1 MLTNHQIILA
11 NYPEQKVQ
19 AHHFQLVSGPLGKPA
34 ANEVLIQNQWLSV
47 DPYMKGRINSAKSY
61 AKNVAIGDLITG
73 EVIGKVLESK
83 SKRFKEGDLVIGM
96 MGWQTH
102 ALMLDEKINHLPSG
116 DIPATCFLGVAGM
129 PGITAWLGI
138 HKICKPRPG
147 ETLLVSAATGAVGSV
162 VGQIAKR
169 LGCRVIGIAG
179 SAKKCEYAKISLG
192 FDECISHHDSNLGD
206 TLSKVAP
213 NGIDCLFE
221 SVGGSVFDSVVPHL
235 NPFARI
241 ALCGL
246 VSEDD
251 FSQMHPVHLRGFL
264 NKRLHLQAFIAFDY
278 LSEWESIQTELISLI
293 LDKSLQYTESVS
305 QGIGSAPDAFI
316 GMLNGHNLGK
326 QLVKLF

>member
-19 AHHFQLVSGPLGKPA
+19 AHHFRLVSGLLGKPA
-34 ANEVLIQNQWLSV
+34 TNEVLIQNQWLSV

-61 AKNVAIGDLITG
+61 AKNVAIGDVITG
-73 EVIGKVLESK
+73 EVIGTVLESK

-102 ALMLDEKINHLPSG
+102 ALMLDEKINHLPSE
-116 DIPATCFLGVAGM
+116 DIPVTCFLGVAGM

-138 HKICKPRPG
+138 NKICKPRPG
-147 ETLLVSAATGAVGSV
+147 ETFLVSAATGAVGSV
-162 VGQIAKR
+162 AGQVAKR

-179 SAKKCEYAKISLG
+179 TAKKCEYAKMTLG
-192 FDECISHHDSNLGD
+192 FDECISHQDANLD
-206 TLSKVAP
+206 DALSKVAP

-221 SVGGSVFDSVVPHL
+221 NVGGSVFDSIVPHL
-235 NPFARI
+235 NSFARI

-251 FSQMHPVHLRGFL
+251 FSKTHPVHLRGFL
-264 NKRLHLQAFIAFDY
+264 NKRLHLQGFIAFDY
-278 LSEWESIQTELISLI
+278 LNEWEPIQTELISLI
-293 LDKSLQYTESVS
+293 LDKSIQYTESIS
-305 QGIGSAPDAFI
+305 QGIESAPDAFI

>member
-19 AHHFQLVSGPLGKPA
+19 AHHFQLISSPLGKPA

-47 DPYMKGRINSAKSY
+47 DPYIKGRINSAKSY
-61 AKNVAIGDLITG
+61 AKNVAIGEVITG
-73 EVIGKVLESK
+73 EVIGEVLASNSKQFKV
-83 SKRFKEGDLVIGM
+83 GDRVIGM

-102 ALMLDEKINHLPSG
+102 ALMPDEKISHLPNA
-116 DIPATCFLGVAGM
+116 DIPPTCFLGVACMLGS
-129 PGITAWLGI
+129 TAWLGI
-138 HKICKPRPG
+138 HKICRPRLG
-147 ETLLVSAATGAVGSV
+147 ETLLVNAATGAVGSV
-162 VGQIAKR
+162 VGQIAKK

-179 SAKKCEYAKISLG
+179 TIEKCEYAKITLG
-192 FDECISHHDSNLGD
+192 FDECITHHDANLHA

-213 NGIDCLFE
+213 KGIDCLFE
-221 SVGGSVFDSVVPHL
+221 NVGGALFDTVVPHL

-251 FSQMHPVHLRGFL
+251 FSQTHPVHLRSFL
-264 NKRLHLQAFIAFDY
+264 NKRLYLQAFIAFDY
-278 LSEWESIQTELISLI
+278 FDEWSSIRTQLISLI
-293 LDKSLQYTESVS
+293 LDKSIRYTESIS
-305 QGIGSAPDAFI
+305 HGIENAPTAFI

-326 QLVKLF
+326 QLVKLD